1 MRRRT
6 AVIVAVTLML
16 AWSAATA
23 AADERYP
30 VTGIVLD
37 ARPDSGVFV
46 ASIDAIPGYMAAMT
60 MPFRVR
66 ERALLERLERG
77 AAVEFTL
84 VVTPGESWAE
94 GIRVRRV
101 QNLEQDPLAAR
112 RLALIDE
119 LTTGRRAPVV
129 APGGRVPD
137 FQLVD
142 HKFRPVSLSQFAGR
156 VVAINFTYTTCQL
169 PDFCLRLVNHF
180 GALQRRFAEVLGRDL
195 VFLTI
200 TFDPQRDTPD
210 VLDRYAEQ
218 WKPDHEVWR
227 FLTGT
232 PAAIR
237 PVLDAFGVSA
247 FVNDG
252 LIDHGLRT
260 AIVGRDGRLAVL
272 LEGNHFSTAQLGDV
286 IDAVLGE

>member
-1 MRRRT
+1 
-6 AVIVAVTLML
+6 
-16 AWSAATA
+16 
-23 AADERYP
+23 
-30 VTGIVLD
+30 VLD

-112 RLALIDE
+112 RLVLIDE